1 MGAWVVRS
9 EPRSGSRPI
18 GTGRVG
24 LEVPVD
30 YHDEE
35 AMTACGLTV
44 LDGEGEPGPG
54 DAPVRDFTLIE
65 GEGMNAKRT
74 QKPDVLDAFH
84 AAELERLERVYQ
96 VSLASIDRRYK
107 EQIDLIES
115 RRRGELERQKA
126 DLTESLTKAHNAEIE
141 RLMGIIDKLIAKV
154 GPVE

>member
-1 MGAWVVRS
+1 
-9 EPRSGSRPI
+9 
-18 GTGRVG
+18 
-24 LEVPVD
+24 
-30 YHDEE
+30 
-35 AMTACGLTV
+35 
-44 LDGEGEPGPG
+44 
-54 DAPVRDFTLIE
+54 
-65 GEGMNAKRT
+65 
-74 QKPDVLDAFH
+74 VLDAFH